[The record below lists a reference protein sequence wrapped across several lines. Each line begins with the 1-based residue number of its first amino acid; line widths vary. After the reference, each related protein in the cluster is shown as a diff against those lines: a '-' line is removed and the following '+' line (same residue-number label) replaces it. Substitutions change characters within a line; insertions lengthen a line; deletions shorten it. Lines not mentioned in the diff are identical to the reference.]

1 MTITAYVMNIDS
13 TEWRLETI
21 EDEIV
26 CGPDYERAQEAA
38 QAQAAQAQAAAAQ
51 EAAEDEDGPEDYE
64 EWCNPHA

>member
-21 EDEIV
+21 DDEIV
-26 CGPDYERAQEAA
+26 CGPCYESAQEAE
-38 QAQAAQAQAAAAQ
+38 Q

>member
-1 MTITAYVMNIDS
+1 MAITAYIMNIDS
-13 TEWRLETI
+13 TEWRLETV

-26 CGPDYERAQEAA
+26 CGPCYERAQAA
-38 QAQAAQAQAAAAQ
+38 AAQAAAAQ

>member
-1 MTITAYVMNIDS
+1 MAITAYVMNIGS

-38 QAQAAQAQAAAAQ
+38 QAQAQAAAAQ

>member
-1 MTITAYVMNIDS
+1 MTITAYVMKRDS

-26 CGPDYERAQEAA
+26 CGPAYERAQEAA
-38 QAQAAQAQAAAAQ
+38 QAQAQEAAAQ